1 MWRVCVASIVS
12 GDGVSLGSI
21 FFVDLNTTALERSML
36 HFGRWGRRVAL
47 ILNGGMRV
55 ASAFLVWR
63 HSRGRLRGFI

>member
-36 HFGRWGRRVAL
+36 HFGRWGRREVVFLLFIPLVGL
-47 ILNGGMRV
+47 IRTVGQ
-55 ASAFLVWR
+55 A
-63 HSRGRLRGFI
+63 